1 MLSLIQDIRHD
12 LWQRSFSKAQD
23 SVAILPPEPEVRSMK
38 PIYIISTAPF
48 EMTDTIGDRH
58 LGRDRDSQ
66 MNMVLHTA
74 YSVHDDP

>member
-1 MLSLIQDIRHD
+1 
-12 LWQRSFSKAQD
+12 
-23 SVAILPPEPEVRSMK
+23 MK